1 MGKPAG
7 VSEPWRRVFQGKGKA
22 VSGPGETGRAG
33 QCRAVSMVEV
43 ASCYGKEAA
52 VARLQGLCPL
62 RSVSLP
68 SVSPPLRTASPRVP
82 LPEAHIVYRLS
93 SQVRTRHRGPREG
106 CRCFRPPPPPS
117 IVHSGTCL
125 SVHDQAPVMPRLGVW
140 RARRGL
146 HLGAPCRGTLWWV
159 LSTPGAWCYSTLQKE
174 AAWGD

>member
-1 MGKPAG
+1 M
-7 VSEPWRRVFQGKGKA
+7 
-22 VSGPGETGRAG
+22 SGRGETGRAG

-43 ASCYGKEAA
+43 ASCYGKETA

-82 LPEAHIVYRLS
+82 LPEAHIIPAQFTGEDPSPWAQRRL
-93 SQVRTRHRGPREG
+93 QVFQGPH
-106 CRCFRPPPPPS
+106 PPS

-125 SVHDQAPVMPRLGVW
+125 SIHDQAPVMPLLGVW
-140 RARRGL
+140 RARWGL

-159 LSTPGAWCYSTLQKE
+159 WSTPGAWCYSTLQEE
-174 AAWGD
+174 AAWRD

>member
-1 MGKPAG
+1 M
-7 VSEPWRRVFQGKGKA
+7 
-22 VSGPGETGRAG
+22 SGPGETGRAG

-43 ASCYGKEAA
+43 ASCYGKETA

-82 LPEAHIVYRLS
+82 LPEAHIIPAQFAGEDPSPWAQRRL
-93 SQVRTRHRGPREG
+93 QVFQGPH
-106 CRCFRPPPPPS
+106 PPS

-125 SVHDQAPVMPRLGVW
+125 SIHDQAPVMPLLGVW

-159 LSTPGAWCYSTLQKE
+159 WSTPGAWCYSTLQEE
-174 AAWGD
+174 AAWRD